1 MFVFI
6 IITGKLPLADPS
18 QMYASKTGCK
28 EFSAIVVTYHLC
40 ALGLIDVSMRQVLA
54 VVARLQSSR
63 GCQVVAGS
71 RRAPGV
77 GRRRAGVKAG
87 TAPALGRARVGAG
100 TAPVLGRV
108 VAAAGRRVAAAW
120 ASSEAVEPFRAVP
133 SVAGLFPWGTP
144 VAHRSREVVSALRR
158 QLQHRDQ
165 LS

>member
-6 IITGKLPLADPS
+6 IIRGKLPLADPR

-71 RRAPGV
+71 QRAPGV

-108 VAAAGRRVAAAW
+108 VAAAAGRRVVAAW
-120 ASSEAVEPFRAVP
+120 ASSVAVEPFRAAP
-133 SVAGLFPWGTP
+133 SAGLLAPWGTT
-144 VAHRSREVVSALRR
+144 VVRHRRVVVPAL
-158 QLQHRDQ
+158 
-165 LS
+165 